1 MSITYKYTAYI
12 ETELESLVG
21 MTIFNVDKT
30 YTIKSVCKDV
40 FLVNPTDENIIDTT
54 TNILLTLEDIVDGKF
69 KLYLPND
76 YYPGCNGG
84 SFQLEFDD
92 YLINKWR

>member
-12 ETELESLVG
+12 EDELESLVG

-40 FLVNPTDENIIDTT
+40 FLVNPN
-54 TNILLTLEDIVDGKF
+54 NILLTLEDIVDGKF